1 MQEKEFS
8 FFRNFSKKIRLNVI
22 KMTST
27 GNSSH
32 VGSALSIVDIL
43 TVLYSR
49 ILNFDVDNP
58 KDPNRDRFILSK
70 GHAGVAVYA
79 VLAHVGFFPES
90 YLKDHYQNGSKFSGH
105 ISHVG
110 IPGIELSTGSLGHG
124 LGIGSG
130 MALAGKLNKR
140 NYKVYVLMSDG
151 EFDEGSNWEAIL
163 FAAHRKLDNLVAIV
177 DYNKLQS
184 MESKE
189 KTLNIEP
196 FVEKWKSFG
205 WNVSEVDGHNFSA
218 IINSLEGFAQN
229 GKPSALICH
238 TVKGKGVSFM
248 ENSVLWH
255 YRSPQGDEYEDAIS
269 EVEAIDLPIEN

>member
-1 MQEKEFS
+1 MNKELS
-8 FFRNFSKKIRLNVI
+8 LLRSFSKKTRLNVI
-22 KMTST
+22 KMTSK

-43 TVLYSR
+43 SVLYCK
-49 ILNFDVDNP
+49 ILNFNVENP
-58 KDPNRDRFILSK
+58 KDPDRDRFILSK

-79 VLAHVGFFPES
+79 SLAQSGFFSENL
-90 YLKDHYQNGSKFSGH
+90 LKNHYQNGSKFSGH
-105 ISHVG
+105 ISHVD

-130 MALAGKLNKR
+130 MALAGKLNKQ

-163 FAAHRKLDNLVAIV
+163 FSAHRKLDNLIAIV

-184 MESKE
+184 MDSKE
-189 KTLNIEP
+189 NTLNIEP
-196 FVEKWKSFG
+196 FVDKWKSFG
-205 WNVSEVDGHNFSA
+205 WNVSQVDGHNHSA
-218 IINSLEGFAQN
+218 IIKSLEGFNNN

-238 TVKGKGVSFM
+238 TVKGCGVSFM

-255 YRSPQGDEYEDAIS
+255 YRSPQGNEYDKAIS
-269 EVEAIDLPIEN
+269 EIESNSFQSDN

>member
-1 MQEKEFS
+1 
-8 FFRNFSKKIRLNVI
+8 
-22 KMTST
+22 MTST

-43 TVLYSR
+43 TVLYCR
-49 ILNFDVDNP
+49 VLKFDVKKP

-79 VLAHVGFFPES
+79 VLAQVGFFS
-90 YLKDHYQNGSKFSGH
+90 KSLLKDHYQNGSKFSGH
-105 ISHVG
+105 ISHID

-124 LGIGSG
+124 LGIGAG
-130 MALAGKLNKR
+130 MAIAAKLNKK
-140 NYKVYVLMSDG
+140 NHKVFVLMSDG

-184 MESKE
+184 MDTIE
-189 KTLNIEP
+189 KTLNLEP
-196 FVEKWKSFG
+196 FIDKWKSFG
-205 WNVSEVDGHNFSA
+205 WNISEVDGHNYSE
-218 IINSLEGFAQN
+218 IIKSLGRFEKN
-229 GKPSALICH
+229 KKPCALICH
-238 TVKGKGVSFM
+238 TIKGSGVSFM

-255 YRSPQGDEYEDAIS
+255 YRSPQGQEYEKAIS
-269 EVEAIDLPIEN
+269 EVETIDSLKDI

>member
-1 MQEKEFS
+1 MSDIDLTFLK
-8 FFRNFSKKIRLNVI
+8 NFSKKIRLNVI

-43 TVLYSR
+43 TVLYCR
-49 ILNFDVDNP
+49 ILNFDIKKP

-79 VLAHVGFFPES
+79 VLAQVGFFSES
-90 YLKDHYQNGSKFSGH
+90 LLKDHYQNGSKFSGH
-105 ISHVG
+105 ISHVD

-124 LGIGSG
+124 LGIGAG
-130 MALAGKLNKR
+130 IAMAGKLNKK
-140 NYKVYVLMSDG
+140 NYKVFVLMSDG

-163 FAAHRKLDNLVAIV
+163 FSAHRKLDNLVVIV

-184 MESKE
+184 MDTIEN
-189 KTLNIEP
+189 TLNLEP
-196 FVEKWKSFG
+196 FVDKWKSFG
-205 WNVSEVDGHNFSA
+205 WNIAQVDGHNHSE
-218 IINSLEGFAQN
+218 IIKSLEGFEKN
-229 GKPSALICH
+229 TKPCALICH
-238 TVKGKGVSFM
+238 TIKGYGVSFM

-255 YRSPQGDEYEDAIS
+255 YRSPQGEEYEKAIS
-269 EVEAIDLPIEN
+269 EIESIDFFKDI